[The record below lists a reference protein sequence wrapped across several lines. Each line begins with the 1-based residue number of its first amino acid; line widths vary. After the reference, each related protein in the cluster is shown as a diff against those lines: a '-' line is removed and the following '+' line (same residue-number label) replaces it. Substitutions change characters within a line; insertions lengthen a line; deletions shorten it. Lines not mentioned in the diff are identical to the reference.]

1 MLLREICTLSMVIIL
16 IYKKGVSFCVNVIV
30 VGVYL
35 LIFVVILD
43 LLISLFYPNYGLEE
57 LTLLVLEFYC
67 PDAV

>member
-1 MLLREICTLSMVIIL
+1 MLLREICTLLMVIKL
-16 IYKKGVSFCVNVIV
+16 IYKKGISFCVNVIV

-43 LLISLFYPNYGLEE
+43 LLISLFYPNYGLEK
-57 LTLLVLEFYC
+57 LMLLVLEFYC